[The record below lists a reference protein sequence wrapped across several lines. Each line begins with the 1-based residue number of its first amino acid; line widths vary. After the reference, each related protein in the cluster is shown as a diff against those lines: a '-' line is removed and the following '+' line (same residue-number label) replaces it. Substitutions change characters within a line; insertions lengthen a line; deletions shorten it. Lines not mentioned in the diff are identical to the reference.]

1 MHDLIGYHV
10 LLCSFLFALFVL
22 LHQAQS
28 MLVFVTQA
36 GIVHGWD
43 LRARREVW
51 CCIVPPDLGYPT
63 AIELGPDNCWFV
75 LGTHRGFLCVWDTR
89 FQIMV
94 KCFQHSSACPIR
106 ALRFCPPRQRWMQ
119 VGRVAWEVP
128 TVYVAVGNNE
138 VSRHSIVC
146 IAASP
151 ASTITLCAHIHS
163 LCLLTP
169 TR

>member
-1 MHDLIGYHV
+1 MSCSV
-10 LLCSFLFALFVL
+10 LSAPFVL

-43 LRARREVW
+43 LRARCEVW

-75 LGTHRGFLCVWDTR
+75 VGTHRGFLCVWDTR

-119 VGRVAWEVP
+119 SGRVAWEVP